1 MQRELESR
9 VVVEEKDYEEID
21 EVDLKLL
28 RLAVDLGGILVTN
41 DYNLNKVAAV
51 QNMPVLNINDLANA
65 VRSVLLPGEE
75 LPLAIVREG
84 KEAGQGVGYLP
95 DGTMV
100 IVENA
105 RKHIGETLDIVVTS
119 ALQTSAGR
127 LVFAKLRS

>member
-1 MQRELESR
+1 MARRATTLLE
-9 VVVEEKDYEEID
+9 K
-21 EVDLKLL
+21 
-28 RLAVDLGGILVTN
+28 RLIRWRACSVFPILVALKFR
-41 DYNLNKVAAV
+41 DW

-84 KEAGQGVGYLP
+84 KESGQGVGYLP

-105 RKHIGETLDIVVTS
+105 RKHIGETMDIVVTS

-127 LVFAKLRS
+127 LVFAKLRA